1 MDRCI
6 LFAGKMSL
14 RFSIRLSGASGQG
27 LLQAARI
34 LAEAAAIYD
43 DKNAVESCS
52 YGPESRGSAAKVD
65 IIISEGDI
73 DYPKIESVD
82 CLIALSREAYNRHIG
97 AIEASG
103 TVIADSSMGP
113 VGTSGERTLH
123 TAPFGDIAEKEC
135 GRSDMAH
142 LVALGFFA
150 AVNGVVGEQS
160 IRKAVLARAPKAC
173 ENLYMRA
180 YEAGLNAAR
189 KDYGS

>member
-1 MDRCI
+1 MGRCI

-43 DKNAVESCS
+43 DKNAVESCA

-65 IIISEGDI
+65 IIISDGDI
-73 DYPKIESVD
+73 DYPKIEHVD
-82 CLIALSREAYNRHIG
+82 CLIALSQEGYNRYIG
-97 AIEASG
+97 AIETAGS
-103 TVIADSSMGP
+103 VIADSSIESG
-113 VGTSGERTLH
+113 GASGEHTLH
-123 TAPFGDIAEKEC
+123 AASFGGIAEKEC
-135 GRSDMAH
+135 GRPDMAH

-150 AVNGVVGEQS
+150 AVNGVIGEQS
-160 IRKAVLARAPKAC
+160 IRQAVMARAPKTC

-189 KDYGS
+189 KDHGS

>member
-6 LFAGKMSL
+6 FFAGNMSL

-52 YGPESRGSAAKVD
+52 YGPESRGGAAKVD
-65 IIISEGDI
+65 IIISDGDI

-82 CLIALSREAYNRHIG
+82 CLIALSREAYSRHIG
-97 AIEASG
+97 TIDAAG

-113 VGTSGERTLH
+113 VGTISDRALH
-123 TAPFGDIAEKEC
+123 SAPFGDIAKKEC

-160 IRKAVLARAPKAC
+160 IRKAVLARAPKEC

-189 KDYGS
+189 KDHGS